1 MDRVVNVLLVICV
14 SHNFLTAGIPVSPS
28 SVTTDPTIDLTAET
42 TTTTTVIAPPA
53 PLAAVQVRGGGK
65 KVQDK
70 RLYASTS
77 AHEETVT
84 NEVSE
89 KSFEDLEFLCHHYY
103 KDEFVVSAHVT
114 EAGCQLECVFLT
126 SSGLHGD
133 GFFDT
138 SVKKHHNINEG
149 QSCDGENVSTG
160 RAGMSA
166 TDGRSNTVMPDAL
179 RQP

>member
-14 SHNFLTAGIPVSPS
+14 SHNFLTAGIPVTLLP
-28 SVTTDPTIDLTAET
+28 SVTTDPTIDLAVET
-42 TTTTTVIAPPA
+42 TTTTTVTAPPA
-53 PLAAVQVRGGGK
+53 PVASAVHVRVGGK
-65 KVQDK
+65 KVQDS

-77 AHEETVT
+77 AQEETVT

-114 EAGCQLECVFLT
+114 QSGCQLECVFLT

-160 RAGMSA
+160 SCWH
-166 TDGRSNTVMPDAL
+166 VCH
-179 RQP
+179 

>member
-1 MDRVVNVLLVICV
+1 MDRSLVVNVILVIGV
-14 SHNFLTAGIPVSPS
+14 SFAFSHNFLTAGIPIEQP
-28 SVTTDPTIDLTAET
+28 VTTDPTIDLTADAVE
-42 TTTTTVIAPPA
+42 TTTTVIATPEA
-53 PLAAVQVRGGGK
+53 GTRVK
-65 KVQDK
+65 KVQD
-70 RLYASTS
+70 RGLYASTS

-84 NEVSE
+84 NELSE
-89 KSFEDLEFLCHHYY
+89 KGFEDMEFLCHHYY

-149 QSCDGENVSTG
+149 QSCDGENVST
-160 RAGMSA
+160 
-166 TDGRSNTVMPDAL
+166 N
-179 RQP
+179 